1 MMDFQKI
8 ISKAENSSF
17 YLWLLNRG
25 LWRMVPFNKPHGFYI
40 TQISHQ
46 KIVVKTPYKKANKNH
61 IKGLHACS
69 LATASEYATGLLLL
83 LNLNA
88 KKYRIIMESLQ
99 ASYHFQGKT
108 AAFTTF
114 ELVPETI
121 TQQVIEPLTKKEKVY
136 FLAEVKTY
144 DQLQNH
150 LCTVKVNWQIKSWE
164 KVKTKV

>member
-25 LWRMVPFNKPHGFYI
+25 LCRMVPINKPHGCYI
-40 TQISHQ
+40 TQISNQ
-46 KIVVKTPYKKANKNH
+46 KIVVKTPFKKANKNH

-114 ELVPETI
+114 ELVP
-121 TQQVIEPLTKKEKVY
+121 
-136 FLAEVKTY
+136 
-144 DQLQNH
+144 
-150 LCTVKVNWQIKSWE
+150 
-164 KVKTKV
+164 